1 LVKTEDERE
10 AIMIT
15 TELDPKNISA
25 AAGKIPANTPFLML
39 NLLRYRDEAAYSDP
53 NVAKFSTGREAYLL
67 GYLPAFGVV
76 ASKSELTK
84 SIQPILIGSVIQ
96 TIVGPVD
103 ERWDDMAL
111 VQYPNFEAFRAVA
124 QSEEYQRDAEPHR
137 LAALENLRLIAI
149 IQRDRP

>member
-1 LVKTEDERE
+1 
-10 AIMIT
+10 MIT

-25 AAGKIPANTPFLML
+25 AAGRIPANTPFLML
-39 NLLRYRDEAAYSDP
+39 NLLRYREHAAYSTP
-53 NVAKFSTGREAYLL
+53 TETKFSTGREAYLQ

-76 ASKSELTK
+76 ASKSEVTK
-84 SIQPILIGSVIQ
+84 SIKPILIGSVIQ
-96 TIVGPVD
+96 TIIGPAD
-103 ERWDDMAL
+103 EQWDDMAL
-111 VQYPNFEAFRAVA
+111 VQYPNFEAFQAVA

>member
-1 LVKTEDERE
+1 
-10 AIMIT
+10 MIT

-39 NLLRYRDEAAYSDP
+39 NLLRYRDEAAYP
-53 NVAKFSTGREAYLL
+53 EPTVAKFSTGREAYLQ

-84 SIQPILIGSVIQ
+84 SIQPILIGTVIQ
-96 TIVGPVD
+96 TIIGSTD
-103 ERWDDMAL
+103 EQWDDMAL
-111 VQYPNFEAFRAVA
+111 VQYPNFEAFQAVT
-124 QSEEYQRDAEPHR
+124 QSEEYRRDAEPHR